1 MAGTIKVTT
10 TITVVNGNYL
20 KTFAPGTKTFVQT
33 NVGATAGIVSVG
45 TTEENILT
53 TEVGTEGWVCLL
65 NLDAAN
71 YVEWGASATTPTIA
85 TIGRLEAGEMAVFR
99 MEPGTTLRAKADTAA
114 CEVEVWVLEN

>member
-1 MAGTIKVTT
+1 M
-10 TITVVNGNYL
+10 
-20 KTFAPGTKTFVQT
+20 P
-33 NVGATAGIVSVG
+33 VG

-53 TEVGTEGWVCLL
+53 TEVGTEGWVALL

-99 MEPGTTLRAKADTAA
+99 MEPGTTLRAKANTAA
-114 CEVEVWVLEN
+114 CEVEVWVLED